1 MQLDIDKEVALL
13 QRMTVGQLRER
24 FEETW
29 GEPTKTRDK
38 QWLLKRIAWKMQANI
53 EGDISERARRRAAE
67 LARGTDI
74 RTTAPKA
81 TKPVTNP
88 VADTV
93 TGFVEPG
100 EDSRLPPPR
109 SVIERV
115 YKGQKILVLVLE
127 TGFEYDGAIYK
138 TLSGGN
144 MDRPALKQLLADI
157 EAGKVNCVVVYKVDR
172 LSCSLMDFAK
182 MLEVFERNQIAFVSV
197 TQQFNTT
204 NSMGRL
210 MLNVLLS
217 FAQFEREIIS
227 ERTRDKMAAARRK
240 GKWSGGMPLLG
251 YDIDP
256 QGGNV
261 TLANAITKLADT
273 EANGGAG
280 ITFNASS
287 PGRATVTVNSEDEI
301 SFAISDAAGRNVMS
315 GKLSN
320 YRGSGATAV
329 SSSMQR
335 TLRVLLTCRD
345 SN

>member
-29 GEPTKTRDK
+29 GEPTNTRNK

-100 EDSRLPPPR
+100 EDSRLPNQ
-109 SVIERV
+109 
-115 YKGQKILVLVLE
+115 YFYDNNL
-127 TGFEYDGAIYK
+127 TDGAGLDSA
-138 TLSGGN
+138 TGLSVLKLATGGS
-144 MDRPALKQLLADI
+144 
-157 EAGKVNCVVVYKVDR
+157 G
-172 LSCSLMDFAK
+172 
-182 MLEVFERNQIAFVSV
+182 
-197 TQQFNTT
+197 
-204 NSMGRL
+204 
-210 MLNVLLS
+210 S
-217 FAQFEREIIS
+217 F
-227 ERTRDKMAAARRK
+227 
-240 GKWSGGMPLLG
+240 
-251 YDIDP
+251 
-256 QGGNV
+256 NV

-287 PGRATVTVNSEDEI
+287 PCRATVTVKSEDEI
-301 SFAISDAAGRNVMS
+301 SFAISDAAGRNVTS
-315 GKLSN
+315 GKLNN

-335 TLRVLLTCRD
+335 TLRVLLTRRD

>member
-29 GEPTKTRDK
+29 GEPTNTRNK
-38 QWLLKRIAWKMQANI
+38 QWLVKRIAWKMQANI
-53 EGDISERARRRAAE
+53 EGDISERARSRAAE

-138 TLSGGN
+138 TLS
-144 MDRPALKQLLADI
+144 A
-157 EAGKVNCVVVYKVDR
+157 V
-172 LSCSLMDFAK
+172 AK
-182 MLEVFERNQIAFVSV
+182 KITGQHCN
-197 TQQFNTT
+197 
-204 NSMGRL
+204 
-210 MLNVLLS
+210 
-217 FAQFEREIIS
+217 
-227 ERTRDKMAAARRK
+227 
-240 GKWSGGMPLLG
+240 G
-251 YDIDP
+251 YH
-256 QGGNV
+256 
-261 TLANAITKLADT
+261 
-273 EANGGAG
+273 
-280 ITFNASS
+280 F
-287 PGRATVTVNSEDEI
+287 
-301 SFAISDAAGRNVMS
+301 F
-315 GKLSN
+315 KLSKK
-320 YRGSGATAV
+320 GGE
-329 SSSMQR
+329 Q
-335 TLRVLLTCRD
+335 
-345 SN
+345 